1 MPSHDMKKYL
11 NPPELFPSLQYG
23 FSQVVTSPP
32 GRLIFLSGQV
42 SWDER
47 QQLRGGDDLK
57 AQTLQALRN
66 VEIGLR
72 AAGASLDDIVAMR
85 LYIVDYRAE
94 KSAAISEALQETFAG
109 SQPSVSTW
117 IGVSALAIEGF
128 LIEIETTAILEGAI

>member
-1 MPSHDMKKYL
+1 MKKYL

-32 GRLIFLSGQV
+32 GKLIFLSGQT

-57 AQTLQALRN
+57 AQTLHALRN

-72 AAGASLDDIVAMR
+72 AAGARLDDIVAMR

-94 KSAAISEALQETFAG
+94 KSAAIRGALLETFAG
-109 SQPSVSTW
+109 SQPPVSTW
-117 IGVSALAIEGF
+117 IGVSALAHEGF
-128 LIEIETTAILEGAI
+128 LIEIEVTAILEGAI